1 MIGNIDT
8 ENKNPIMSKSTTLY
22 RILSLLLIINFYK
35 AKWGR
40 KKWKGLD
47 LRIIQ
52 VYMWGLSG
60 RANAERL
67 AKMGRDGYFS
77 VIPFT
82 SDVSVM
88 QLLSYCHI
96 NGFLRMEKASGD
108 GVYNLSPKAYVLLN
122 SLSDDDLRKEIDEVL
137 KGIGIITKTKIKQL
151 RIDWKDVTY

>member
-1 MIGNIDT
+1 
-8 ENKNPIMSKSTTLY
+8 
-22 RILSLLLIINFYK
+22 
-35 AKWGR
+35 
-40 KKWKGLD
+40 
-47 LRIIQ
+47 
-52 VYMWGLSG
+52 MWGLSG